1 MKINKKKIGIGAVL
15 AVVVICMIVYG
26 MSAFSGEENEI
37 DELLNPLVPEIE
49 SEAMQYANKLEAV
62 DNLKE
67 VKESNA
73 PSIYNEDYFDKE
85 GSFDPDFIEKEKQRL
100 VDSVYNSGRINYS
113 TGGYRKKEVDK
124 AINSIVHK
132 APKKVNIDSIKKV
145 EAIEA
150 KEIEFNQQLFFAVAP
165 SIINDTKTSIPIL
178 KVAVDGSQVLKANDR
193 VLLRTL
199 ENVVIDGVSLPKNTP
214 VYGIVSFAPNRVLI
228 DILSIGNVPLSFKA
242 YDFEDNREG
251 IYIEN
256 TFRAEATREVVD
268 DAVGDISIPG
278 VPQVNGFKR
287 IFQRSNRNVKVLAHH
302 NYKLILKVN
311 PR

>member
-1 MKINKKKIGIGAVL
+1 
-15 AVVVICMIVYG
+15 
-26 MSAFSGEENEI
+26 
-37 DELLNPLVPEIE
+37 
-49 SEAMQYANKLEAV
+49 
-62 DNLKE
+62 
-67 VKESNA
+67 
-73 PSIYNEDYFDKE
+73 
-85 GSFDPDFIEKEKQRL
+85 
-100 VDSVYNSGRINYS
+100 
-113 TGGYRKKEVDK
+113 
-124 AINSIVHK
+124 
-132 APKKVNIDSIKKV
+132 
-145 EAIEA
+145 
-150 KEIEFNQQLFFAVAP
+150 
-165 SIINDTKTSIPIL
+165 
-178 KVAVDGSQVLKANDR
+178 

>member
-1 MKINKKKIGIGAVL
+1 MKIDKKKIGIGAVL
-15 AVVVICMIVYG
+15 AVVVICMIIYG
-26 MSAFSGEENEI
+26 MSAFGKQENEI

-49 SEAMQYANKLEAV
+49 SEVAQYSNKLEAV

-67 VKESNA
+67 VKQSNA
-73 PSIYNEDYFDKE
+73 PSIYNEDYFDKD

-100 VDSVYNSGRINYS
+100 VDSVYNSGRINYA
-113 TGGYRKKEVDK
+113 TGAYRKKEVDK
-124 AINSIVHK
+124 TIHSITRK
-132 APKKVNIDSIKKV
+132 APKKVNLDSIKKV
-145 EAIEA
+145 EEIKT
-150 KEIEFNQQLFFAVAP
+150 KEIGFNQQLFFAVAP
-165 SIINDTKTSIPIL
+165 SIVEESEGAIHEIE
-178 KVAVDGSQVLKANDR
+178 VVVDGNQILKANDR

-199 ENVVIDGVSLPKNTP
+199 EKVVIGGTTLPKNSP
-214 VYGIVSFAPNRVLI
+214 VYGIVSFAPNRVLL
-228 DILSIGNVPLSFKA
+228 DIHSIGNIALTFKA
-242 YDFEDNREG
+242 YDYEDKREG

-268 DAVGDISIPG
+268 DAIGDISIPG
-278 VPQVNGFKR
+278 IPQVNGFKR